1 MDFVI
6 GVIFGAVIVM
16 IVPQEKKDRL
26 KGWITNK
33 WQKVTK
39 KG

>member
-1 MDFVI
+1 MDFLV
-6 GVIFGAVIVM
+6 GAVFGAVVVAI
-16 IVPQEKKDRL
+16 IPQEKKDRL
-26 KGWITNK
+26 KGWILSK